1 MICIVSMYSYVGI
14 GKTTL
19 ANEICVKWARDGFL
33 IDDFNIIILIAL
45 RMVQQRTLE
54 EVVKRYIGEKA
65 YLELKD
71 SQGDDCLIILEG
83 LDEMS
88 VECRQNDALLVE
100 LVEDVTAEFIKA
112 RILITSRPN
121 ACQEFKANRT
131 I

>member
-1 MICIVSMYSYVGI
+1 MRMIYIVSMYSYVGI

-71 SQGDDCLIILEG
+71 S
-83 LDEMS
+83 
-88 VECRQNDALLVE
+88 
-100 LVEDVTAEFIKA
+100 
-112 RILITSRPN
+112 
-121 ACQEFKANRT
+121 
-131 I
+131 